1 MNGLS
6 LWSSFFSAEVSAS
19 ATLTGLIFV
28 ALSINLGKILGFR
41 GLAGR
46 AAEAL
51 GLLLGVL
58 LVGSFGLIPN
68 QSALTFGS
76 EVFAVGAL
84 LWLSSTLLH
93 TLQIRWKHPWK
104 WLGYRMVLTQCATLS
119 FCVAGLAIM
128 KSYPRGLYWLVPG
141 CIFSF
146 LASLTTA
153 WVLLVEIVR

>member
-1 MNGLS
+1 MNGIA
-6 LWSSFFSAEVSAS
+6 LWSNFFSAEVSAS

-28 ALSINLGKILGFR
+28 ALSINLSKIVGVR

-51 GLLLGVL
+51 GLLIGVL
-58 LVGSFGLIPN
+58 LVGSFGLIPS
-68 QSALTFGS
+68 QSALDLGI
-76 EVFAVGAL
+76 EVLGVGMV
-84 LWLSSTLLH
+84 LWLSTTLLH
-93 TLQIRWKHPWK
+93 TLQIRRKHPWK

-119 FCVAGLAIM
+119 FCVGGLAM
-128 KSYPRGLYWLVPG
+128 MRSYPLGLYWLVPG